1 MAELNQELT
10 APGNTTRPAVCE
22 ARFSVILPTD
32 TFETIRGV
40 LERLR
45 RQTIREQIEVVLI
58 APSVAAVAQAIAYE
72 EEFAAIKVVEYPVT
86 NMAAARVL
94 GIRSATAPILFIGET
109 HSFPHPNM
117 VEVLADALTG
127 PWAAATPSVGNA
139 NPKGALSWAG
149 LLADYAQWAE
159 GLRPGESP
167 AAPPYNAAYR
177 RSMLLELGD
186 DLEFALGFGGEL
198 PKWMR
203 ARGHRTYFAPSARID
218 HANVGVPS
226 HWIGERFFAGWAIAS
241 QRARRWSLARRLAY
255 IGGSGLIPVV
265 LLWRVLPGILRTV
278 RREDL
283 PVATIPAVVLGAI
296 VKAFGELCGYL
307 GGPPGKAEQL
317 MQEYEMHKLAYL
329 A

>member
-1 MAELNQELT
+1 MTELNEELAVPNNAAT
-10 APGNTTRPAVCE
+10 PAVRE
-22 ARFSVILPTD
+22 PRVSVILPTD

-45 RQTIREQIEVVLI
+45 RQTICEQIEVVLI

-86 NMAAARVL
+86 NMAAARAL

-109 HSFPHPNM
+109 HSFPYPNM
-117 VEVLADALTG
+117 VEVLADVLTG

-159 GLRPGESP
+159 GLRPGESS
-167 AAPPYNAAYR
+167 AAPPYNAAYKK
-177 RSMLLELGD
+177 SMLLELGD

-203 ARGHRTYFAPSARID
+203 ARGHRAYFAPSARID
-218 HANVGVPS
+218 HANVAVPS

-241 QRARRWSLARRLAY
+241 HRAGRWSLARRFAY

-265 LLWRVLPGILRTV
+265 LVWRVLPGILRTV
-278 RREDL
+278 GREDL
-283 PVATIPAVVLGAI
+283 PVATIPAVMLGAI
-296 VKAFGELCGYL
+296 FKAFGELCGYL

-317 MQEYEMHKLAYL
+317 MQEYELHKLAYL